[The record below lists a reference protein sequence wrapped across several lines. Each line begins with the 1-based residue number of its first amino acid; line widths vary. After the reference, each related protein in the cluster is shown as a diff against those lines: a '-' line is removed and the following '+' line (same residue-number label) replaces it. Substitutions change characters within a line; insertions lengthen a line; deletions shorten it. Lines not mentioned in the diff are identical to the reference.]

1 MKGHIRTST
10 AVLLFTIA
18 ILIGALFVAVGQHR
32 VPVFIDTAHAAA
44 MDQGP
49 LTSFAPVVKRAMPA
63 VVNISSSKV
72 VKAQQMPRGMF
83 DDPMFRQFFGGR
95 MPEMQQPKSQ
105 RETSLGSG
113 VVVSPDGYILTNN
126 HVVDGA
132 TDVKV
137 QFSDKHEYPAKIV
150 GTDKYTDV
158 AVLKIDRTGLT
169 TIPLADSAHAQVGD
183 VVLAMGNPFGLGQT
197 VTMGIISAKGRA
209 GLGIERFE
217 DFIQTDAAINRGN
230 SGGALIDTHGE
241 LVGINTA
248 ILSGDGGGNEG
259 IGFAIPANL
268 ARNVMD
274 GILKNGKVTHGFMGI
289 IPQELT
295 PEMAKEFNMTDGHGV
310 LIAQVSPDSPASKAG
325 LKVGDVISAINGN
338 AVEDVN
344 NFRLT
349 IAGFASGTTVHLKI
363 VREGKTLEVP
373 VALGEVNEANN
384 RPDGPNVVPGEGEKG
399 ALKGVSVQALTPEI
413 RQQLQ
418 LPDDVKG
425 GVVITDLDEDSPAAA
440 VGLQTGYVI
449 VQVNHRPVNTVAEFN
464 SAVKAG
470 ASKESTLLLVRAGPV
485 TRFVVVPNK

>member
-1 MKGHIRTST
+1 
-10 AVLLFTIA
+10 
-18 ILIGALFVAVGQHR
+18 
-32 VPVFIDTAHAAA
+32 
-44 MDQGP
+44 
-49 LTSFAPVVKRAMPA
+49 
-63 VVNISSSKV
+63 
-72 VKAQQMPRGMF
+72 
-83 DDPMFRQFFGGR
+83 
-95 MPEMQQPKSQ
+95 
-105 RETSLGSG
+105 
-113 VVVSPDGYILTNN
+113 
-126 HVVDGA
+126 
-132 TDVKV
+132 
-137 QFSDKHEYPAKIV
+137 
-150 GTDKYTDV
+150 
-158 AVLKIDRTGLT
+158 
-169 TIPLADSAHAQVGD
+169 
-183 VVLAMGNPFGLGQT
+183 MGNPFGLGQT

-268 ARNVMD
+268 ARNVME

-384 RPDGPNVVPGEGEKG
+384 RPGGPSVVPGEGEKG
-399 ALKGVSVQALTPEI
+399 ALKGVSVEALTPEI

-418 LPDDVKG
+418 LPDDTKG
-425 GVVITDLDEDSPAAA
+425 GVVIANLEDDSPAAA
-440 VGLQTGYVI
+440 VGLQSGDVI
-449 VQVNHRPVNTVAEFN
+449 LQVNHRPVNTVAEFN
-464 SAVKAG
+464 STVKAG
-470 ASKESTLLLVRAGPV
+470 ASKESTLLLVRRGAG
-485 TRFVVVPNK
+485 TSFIVVPNK

>member
-95 MPEMQQPKSQ
+95 IPEMQQPKSQ

-126 HVVDGA
+126 HVVEGA

-158 AVLKIDRTGLT
+158 AVLKIDKTGLT
-169 TIPLADSAHAQVGD
+169 TIPLADSSRSQVGD

-268 ARNVMD
+268 ARNVME

-384 RPDGPNVVPGEGEKG
+384 RPGGPSVVPGEGEKG
-399 ALKGVSVQALTPEI
+399 ALKGVSVEALTPEI

-418 LPDDVKG
+418 LPDDTKG
-425 GVVITDLDEDSPAAA
+425 GVVIANLEDDSPAAA
-440 VGLQTGYVI
+440 VGLQSGDVI
-449 VQVNHRPVNTVAEFN
+449 LQVNHRPVNTVAEFN
-464 SAVKAG
+464 STVKAG
-470 ASKESTLLLVRAGPV
+470 ASKESTLLLVRRGAG
-485 TRFVVVPNK
+485 TSFIVVPNK

>member
-1 MKGHIRTST
+1 
-10 AVLLFTIA
+10 
-18 ILIGALFVAVGQHR
+18 
-32 VPVFIDTAHAAA
+32 
-44 MDQGP
+44 
-49 LTSFAPVVKRAMPA
+49 
-63 VVNISSSKV
+63 
-72 VKAQQMPRGMF
+72 
-83 DDPMFRQFFGGR
+83 
-95 MPEMQQPKSQ
+95 
-105 RETSLGSG
+105 

-126 HVVDGA
+126 HVVEGA

-158 AVLKIDRTGLT
+158 AVLKIDKTGLT
-169 TIPLADSAHAQVGD
+169 TLPLADSSRSQVGD

-268 ARNVMD
+268 ARNVME

-384 RPDGPNVVPGEGEKG
+384 RPGGPSVVPGEGEKG
-399 ALKGVSVQALTPEI
+399 ALKGVSVEALTPEI

-418 LPDDVKG
+418 LPDDTKG
-425 GVVITDLDEDSPAAA
+425 GVVIANLEDDSPAAA
-440 VGLQTGYVI
+440 VGLQSGDVI
-449 VQVNHRPVNTVAEFN
+449 LQVNHRPVNTVAEFN
-464 SAVKAG
+464 STVKAG
-470 ASKESTLLLVRAGPV
+470 ASKESTLLLVRRGAG
-485 TRFVVVPNK
+485 TSFIVVPNK